1 MEFTSIIP
9 ETSLTTLTFGD
20 IDRFLRAV
28 VGQIEGTTM
37 GDDDEEEEYSSV
49 EELWK
54 KELVSKKKG
63 HNSEWYKIHLF
74 NDYSTHLL
82 ILFITHFKVY

>member
-1 MEFTSIIP
+1 MEFTSIP

-37 GDDDEEEEYSSV
+37 GDEDEEEEYNSV

-63 HNSEWYKIHLF
+63 HNSEWYKLYLF
-74 NDYSTHLL
+74 NYYSPHLL